1 MCPEEV
7 MHTFNDNFMR
17 ACQQQNILFFVRT
30 NISIMPNGGECLNI
44 ITAIKEIG
52 VHDGKVIE

>member
-7 MHTFNDNFMR
+7 MHTFNDKFMR

-30 NISIMPNGGECLNI
+30 NISIMANGGECLNI
-44 ITAIKEIG
+44 IG